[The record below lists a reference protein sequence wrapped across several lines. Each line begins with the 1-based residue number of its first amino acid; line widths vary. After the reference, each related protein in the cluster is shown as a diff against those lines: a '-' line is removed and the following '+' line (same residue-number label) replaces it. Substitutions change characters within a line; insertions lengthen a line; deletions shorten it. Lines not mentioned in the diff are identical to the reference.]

1 MKEYEHSLNVIV
13 LVMYCFIMEVKQ
25 MFNRI
30 KAKRILKKEAIDLAK
45 ANPEVAE
52 IIGGTIRDYVANI
65 AMIPIEDVPRND
77 LAYEEFAIEFFRR
90 KLSSERV
97 FNKCFLQATP
107 AWDKLELSMYTR
119 AIISAMIQTRI
130 NAIDVSIDDNGVS
143 RNAFWY
149 LDKLPHPK
157 YAD

>member
-1 MKEYEHSLNVIV
+1 ML
-13 LVMYCFIMEVKQ
+13 
-25 MFNRI
+25 
-30 KAKRILKKEAIDLAK
+30 KRKLRKEAIALAK
-45 ANPEVAE
+45 ANPDVAE
-52 IIGGTIRDYVANI
+52 QIGGMIREYVANI

-90 KLSSERV
+90 KLSGENV
-97 FNKCFLQATP
+97 FNKYFLQATSS
-107 AWDKLELSMYTR
+107 WDKLELSAYTR

-130 NAIDVSIDDNGVS
+130 NAIDVDIDDNGVS

-149 LDKLPHPK
+149 LDKLPHPN